1 MVVGLESMSSV
12 REQESENM
20 CMGQLNVVNR
30 EERGKVVTAE
40 AIGCGWVP
48 CDDKS

>member
-1 MVVGLESMSSV
+1 MASI
-12 REQESENM
+12 REPESENM
-20 CMGQLNVVNR
+20 CMPGQLNVVNR

-48 CDDKS
+48 CDDEY